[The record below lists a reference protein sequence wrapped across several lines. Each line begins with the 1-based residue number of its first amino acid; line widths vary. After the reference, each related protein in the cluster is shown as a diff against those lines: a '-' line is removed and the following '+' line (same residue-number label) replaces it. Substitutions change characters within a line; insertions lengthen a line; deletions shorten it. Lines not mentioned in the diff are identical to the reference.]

1 MVKFTA
7 NELRRIMDYKH
18 NIRNMSVIAH
28 VDHGKS
34 TLTDSLVA
42 AAGIIA
48 QEVAGDVRMTDTRAD
63 EAERGITIKSTG
75 ISLYYEMTDE
85 ALEGFKGERNGNEYL
100 INLIDSP
107 GHVDFSSE
115 VTAAL
120 RITDGALV
128 VVDCIEGVC
137 VQTETVLRQ
146 ALGERIRPVLT
157 VNKMDRCF
165 LELQVDGE
173 EAYQTFQRVIENS
186 NVIMATYEDPLLGDV
201 MVYPEKGTVAFSA
214 GLHGWAF
221 TLTNFAKMYAAKFG
235 VDEPKMMERLWG
247 ENYFDTKTKKWTTK
261 NTGSATCKRGFV
273 QFCYEP
279 IKQIISTCMNDQK
292 DKLWPMLDKLGVN
305 IKSDEKE
312 LMGKA
317 LMKRVMQSWLPAA
330 TALLEMMIFHL
341 PSPHIAQR
349 YRVENLYEGPLDDVY
364 ANAIRNCDPD
374 GPLMLYVSKMIPASD
389 KGRFFAF
396 GRVFAGRVATGMK
409 VRIMGPN
416 YVPGDKK
423 DLFVKAVQRTVI
435 WMGKKQETVEDVPCG
450 NTVALVGLDQFITK
464 NATLTSEKEV
474 DAHPIRAMKFSVS
487 PVVRVAVQ
495 CKVAADQPKLVEG
508 LKRLAK
514 SDPMVVCTIEES
526 GEHIIAGA
534 GELHLEICLKDLQE
548 DFMGGAEIIV
558 ADPVVSFRETVL
570 EKSSRT
576 VMSKSPN
583 KHNRLYM
590 EARPMEEGL
599 AEAIDE
605 GCIGPR
611 DDPKARSKILSEVF
625 GWDKDLAKKI
635 WCFGPETTGPNM
647 LVDMCKGVQYLNEIK
662 DSVVAGFQWASK
674 EGALAEE
681 NMRAICFEVCDVVLH
696 ADAIHRGGGQV
707 IPTARRVIY
716 AAQLTAKPRL
726 LEPVYMVEIQAPEQ
740 ALGGIYSVLN
750 QRRGH
755 VFEEMQRPGT
765 PLYNIKAYLPVV
777 ESFGFSGAL
786 RASTSGQAFPQS
798 VFDHWD
804 MMSSDPLEAGSQA
817 NALVLNIRK
826 RKGLKEQITP
836 LSEFEDNSS
845 KTWFSVQLIE
855 GTMLSQNTD
864 ENVKFLVEFLEVAIT
879 EIIFLKGIYP
889 SGAFERRRYM
899 NLVVHTARH
908 PQLHHY
914 IQHSLNSLVPHIQQ
928 GLVERV
934 AAIFFNR
941 DKIPIEKFMFKIN
954 VNQSYES
961 MIEDADFELSLRAFL
976 AKLSQSEPLSKTISK
991 DWKWE
996 IMSYFRSIPSTNED
1010 ADMWV
1015 GTRTQQWQQPPLITP
1030 IKSMNID
1037 PLSVQLLAV
1046 AYPPTI
1052 DRQTPP
1058 VGYPTMDAAVPQDSQ
1073 KPIRTQSRGDDFW
1086 KGCCAAIC
1094 SEIDII
1100 SESSFLTENDTWF
1113 LLQEHLI
1120 WDSSKPVVWVANRDY
1135 PLTNVSSSMIR
1146 IVSMGNLVLMNNT
1159 DNVVW
1164 SSNTTSS
1171 RNATA
1176 QLLDTGNLVITDG
1189 NHMNIIWQSFDYP
1202 TDTNLPGMKLGKE
1215 GSAEWHL
1222 SSWKSSEDPA
1232 TGEYTWSADT
1242 RGYPQFL
1249 LRDGLGAVK
1258 FRHGPWIMSNGVFSG
1273 LPGHQ
1278 ITRSLH
1284 SVISKS
1290 TLNSTGF
1297 LERSVW
1303 LEDEKR
1309 WEVIVRVPKDDC
1321 DTYKIC
1327 GAYGI
1332 CNIADAQRC
1341 SCLDEAKFEPKN
1353 KRGWE
1358 TGNWAGGCVRR
1369 IPLDCK
1375 NGTDGFIKCMAYAN
1389 TDIRDEGSGCLLWF
1403 NELLD
1408 IKASSNRD
1416 QDIFVRMAY
1425 SELGESGR
1433 QAMDDLPLFSFA
1445 RVAEATATFS
1455 SNNKLGEGGFG
1466 PVYKG
1471 MLEDG
1476 QEIAAKRLS
1485 KTSSQGIDEFMNEV
1499 VCISKLQHRNLVKLL
1514 GCSIEGDEKLLIY
1527 EYMPN
1532 RSLDEFLFD
1541 KTRSTLVDWSMRL
1554 NIIKGIARGLLNLH
1568 QDSRL
1573 RIIHRDLKASN
1584 ILLDLDMNPKI
1595 SDFGIA
1601 RSFGGNETQ
1610 ASTERVV
1617 GTYGYM
1623 SPEYALDGLFSIKS
1637 DVFSYGVLVLEIVT
1651 GKRNRGFVHSEHN
1664 DNLIGHAWRMHSE
1677 GKAME
1682 LVDSSFAESSNPSEV
1697 LRSIEVGLL
1706 CVQQCPEDRPNMS
1719 SVVLM
1724 LGNEGALPKP
1734 KQPAFFTE
1742 KNLLRTD
1749 FSSVSYPTSSSND
1762 LTVTEIV
1769 AR

>member
-1 MVKFTA
+1 MVNLIVKFQHREYLDGALKAVQESFDKKLADMQRLLDGKHVATEEAILPPPPPPRSQQDLSVDELKQLLLAKLLSQSEDESADANLIMILRKQSEVSLNIATKEDAMNSTKSVNATLEKLSARLAALEQSFESQAHGLKRRHDDHDPNEAGDNVMEPVTVKFTA

-146 ALGERIRPVLT
+146 ALGERIRP
-157 VNKMDRCF
+157 
-165 LELQVDGE
+165 VDGE

-416 YVPGDKK
+416 YIPGDKK

-495 CKVAADQPKLVEG
+495 CKVAADLPKLVEG

-583 KHNRLYM
+583 RHNRLYM

-605 GCIGPR
+605 GRIGPR
-611 DDPKARSKILSEVF
+611 DDPKARSKILSEEF

-647 LVDMCKGVQYLNEIK
+647 VVDMCKGVQYLNEIK

-836 LSEFEDNSS
+836 LSEFED
-845 KTWFSVQLIE
+845 
-855 GTMLSQNTD
+855 
-864 ENVKFLVEFLEVAIT
+864 
-879 EIIFLKGIYP
+879 
-889 SGAFERRRYM
+889 
-899 NLVVHTARH
+899 
-908 PQLHHY
+908 
-914 IQHSLNSLVPHIQQ
+914 
-928 GLVERV
+928 
-934 AAIFFNR
+934 
-941 DKIPIEKFMFKIN
+941 
-954 VNQSYES
+954 
-961 MIEDADFELSLRAFL
+961 
-976 AKLSQSEPLSKTISK
+976 KL
-991 DWKWE
+991 
-996 IMSYFRSIPSTNED
+996 
-1010 ADMWV
+1010 
-1015 GTRTQQWQQPPLITP
+1015 
-1030 IKSMNID
+1030 
-1037 PLSVQLLAV
+1037 
-1046 AYPPTI
+1046 
-1052 DRQTPP
+1052 
-1058 VGYPTMDAAVPQDSQ
+1058 
-1073 KPIRTQSRGDDFW
+1073 
-1086 KGCCAAIC
+1086 
-1094 SEIDII
+1094 
-1100 SESSFLTENDTWF
+1100 
-1113 LLQEHLI
+1113 
-1120 WDSSKPVVWVANRDY
+1120 
-1135 PLTNVSSSMIR
+1135 
-1146 IVSMGNLVLMNNT
+1146 
-1159 DNVVW
+1159 
-1164 SSNTTSS
+1164 
-1171 RNATA
+1171 
-1176 QLLDTGNLVITDG
+1176 
-1189 NHMNIIWQSFDYP
+1189 
-1202 TDTNLPGMKLGKE
+1202 
-1215 GSAEWHL
+1215 
-1222 SSWKSSEDPA
+1222 
-1232 TGEYTWSADT
+1232 
-1242 RGYPQFL
+1242 
-1249 LRDGLGAVK
+1249 
-1258 FRHGPWIMSNGVFSG
+1258 
-1273 LPGHQ
+1273 
-1278 ITRSLH
+1278 
-1284 SVISKS
+1284 
-1290 TLNSTGF
+1290 
-1297 LERSVW
+1297 
-1303 LEDEKR
+1303 
-1309 WEVIVRVPKDDC
+1309 
-1321 DTYKIC
+1321 
-1327 GAYGI
+1327 
-1332 CNIADAQRC
+1332 
-1341 SCLDEAKFEPKN
+1341 
-1353 KRGWE
+1353 
-1358 TGNWAGGCVRR
+1358 
-1369 IPLDCK
+1369 
-1375 NGTDGFIKCMAYAN
+1375 
-1389 TDIRDEGSGCLLWF
+1389 
-1403 NELLD
+1403 
-1408 IKASSNRD
+1408 
-1416 QDIFVRMAY
+1416 
-1425 SELGESGR
+1425 
-1433 QAMDDLPLFSFA
+1433 
-1445 RVAEATATFS
+1445 
-1455 SNNKLGEGGFG
+1455 
-1466 PVYKG
+1466 
-1471 MLEDG
+1471 
-1476 QEIAAKRLS
+1476 
-1485 KTSSQGIDEFMNEV
+1485 
-1499 VCISKLQHRNLVKLL
+1499 
-1514 GCSIEGDEKLLIY
+1514 
-1527 EYMPN
+1527 
-1532 RSLDEFLFD
+1532 
-1541 KTRSTLVDWSMRL
+1541 
-1554 NIIKGIARGLLNLH
+1554 
-1568 QDSRL
+1568 
-1573 RIIHRDLKASN
+1573 
-1584 ILLDLDMNPKI
+1584 
-1595 SDFGIA
+1595 
-1601 RSFGGNETQ
+1601 
-1610 ASTERVV
+1610 
-1617 GTYGYM
+1617 
-1623 SPEYALDGLFSIKS
+1623 
-1637 DVFSYGVLVLEIVT
+1637 
-1651 GKRNRGFVHSEHN
+1651 
-1664 DNLIGHAWRMHSE
+1664 
-1677 GKAME
+1677 
-1682 LVDSSFAESSNPSEV
+1682 
-1697 LRSIEVGLL
+1697 
-1706 CVQQCPEDRPNMS
+1706 
-1719 SVVLM
+1719 
-1724 LGNEGALPKP
+1724 
-1734 KQPAFFTE
+1734 
-1742 KNLLRTD
+1742 
-1749 FSSVSYPTSSSND
+1749 
-1762 LTVTEIV
+1762 
-1769 AR
+1769 